1 MKDEEARRIVA
12 LEAFKVAEKKIQKL
26 NVKLTEA
33 DQEKKSVKAA
43 LQGAKRQVEAKHKQ
57 LQQAEDELTTTND
70 HIKVLKKKIKEVKKA
85 RDQAE
90 QDGYDI
96 GVVETNEVLKAKVL
110 EVCMNYYLQVWNEV
124 LNQAK
129 VEASSALRG
138 AESVYYPP
146 TIHASS
152 SSKSKADIVFE
163 EADIGKDSPA
173 KALLS
178 FDSPSK

>member
-1 MKDEEARRIVA
+1 M
-12 LEAFKVAEKKIQKL
+12 

-33 DQEKKSVKAA
+33 DQEKKSVEAT
-43 LQGAKRQVEAKHKQ
+43 LQGAERQVEAKRKQ
-57 LQQAEDELTTTND
+57 LQQAEDELATAND
-70 HIKVLKKKIKEVKKA
+70 HIKVLKKKIEEVKKA

-96 GVVETNEVLKAKVL
+96 GVVETEEVLKAKVL
-110 EVCMNYYLQVWNEV
+110 EVCMNYYLQMWNKA

-152 SSKSKADIVFE
+152 SSKSKADTVFE
-163 EADIGKDSPA
+163 EVDIGKDSPA
-173 KALLS
+173 KALFS
-178 FDSPSK
+178 SDSPSK